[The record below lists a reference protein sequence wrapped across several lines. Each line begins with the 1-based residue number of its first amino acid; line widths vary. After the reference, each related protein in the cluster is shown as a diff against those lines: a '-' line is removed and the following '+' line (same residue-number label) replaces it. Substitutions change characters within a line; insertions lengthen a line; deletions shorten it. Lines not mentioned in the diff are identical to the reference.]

1 MYIRGL
7 LTTVDGYF
15 FMHNPPPPP
24 CGQSQGQIAG
34 LCFNDASSISTDI
47 FA

>member
-15 FMHNPPPPP
+15 FMHPPPPP
-24 CGQSQGQIAG
+24 PVVKVKVK
-34 LCFNDASSISTDI
+34 LVDVSSISTDI

>member
-15 FMHNPPPPP
+15 FMHTPPP

-34 LCFNDASSISTDI
+34 LCFNDVSSISTDI
-47 FA
+47 YA